1 MTNNDSLLQ
10 AILEQVNQSVKDK
23 RQAAGI
29 QHLVSA
35 FQILKGK
42 IARQNI
48 LEAMA
53 ITVDSI
59 TNTSQ
64 KDIIMKELQQVQV

>member
-10 AILEQVNQSVKDK
+10 AILEQINLSVKDK
-23 RQAAGI
+23 HQAAGI
-29 QHLVSA
+29 EHLVNA
-35 FQILKGK
+35 FQLVKGK
-42 IARQNI
+42 IARKNI

>member
-10 AILEQVNQSVKDK
+10 AILEQINLSVKDK
-23 RQAAGI
+23 YQAAGI
-29 QHLVSA
+29 EHLVNA
-35 FQILKGK
+35 FQLVKGK
-42 IARQNI
+42 IARKNI

-59 TNTSQ
+59 TNISQ
-64 KDIIMKELQQVQV
+64 KDIIMKELQRVQV